1 VSVPADTVFRTKPV
15 AGARAVS
22 VQSLNRPARHVRRR
36 RDEGPG
42 RRRERRHGCAAP
54 HRTVEDRSMVKTI
67 VGSFDSFNE
76 AHQVANELRAAGFL
90 DSDISIVANNADGA
104 YANDARLDDTTTAR
118 TVRDDDTSATAKGA
132 VAGAVVGGGAGLA
145 ASLAGLAIPGI
156 GPIIAAGPIVAT
168 LAGAGTGA
176 VAGGLIGGLVDV
188 GVPETDAEY
197 YAEAVR
203 RGGAL
208 VTVRADESRAEEAA
222 DIMRDRGAVD
232 IQRRVERWREQGWE
246 RFDAGAQPYTAD
258 DIRRDRGMY

>member
-1 VSVPADTVFRTKPV
+1 
-15 AGARAVS
+15 
-22 VQSLNRPARHVRRR
+22 
-36 RDEGPG
+36 
-42 RRRERRHGCAAP
+42 
-54 HRTVEDRSMVKTI
+54 MVKTI

-76 AHQVANELRAAGFL
+76 AHEVANELRAAGFL
-90 DSDISIVANNADGA
+90 DSDISIVANNADGS
-104 YANDARLDDTTTAR
+104 YENDARLGDKAATRA
-118 TVRDDDTSATAKGA
+118 VRDDDTSATAKGA

-176 VAGGLIGGLVDV
+176 VAGGLIGGLVDL
-188 GVPETDAEY
+188 GVPEHDAEY

-208 VTVRADESRAEEAA
+208 VTIRADESRAEEAA

-246 RFDAGAQPYTAD
+246 RFDAGAQPYSAD
-258 DIRRDRGMY
+258 EIRRDRTMY